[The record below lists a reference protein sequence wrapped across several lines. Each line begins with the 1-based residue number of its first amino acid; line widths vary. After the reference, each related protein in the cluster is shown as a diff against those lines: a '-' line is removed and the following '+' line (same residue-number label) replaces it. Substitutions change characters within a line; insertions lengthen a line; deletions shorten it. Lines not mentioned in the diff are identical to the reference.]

1 MMTRHAIYWLV
12 TTGVLDGTAVHTT
25 HLFNTLICSSLPSLQ
40 YVEPRSINIII
51 LAGSIQRGNR
61 EDVKI
66 PWVFKPISFPLNVH
80 QR

>member
-1 MMTRHAIYWLV
+1 MTRHAIYWLV
-12 TTGVLDGTAVHTT
+12 TTGVLDDTAVHTT
-25 HLFNTLICSSLPSLQ
+25 HIFNTLVSLLSLPSIQ
-40 YVEPRSINIII
+40 YVELRSINIII

-66 PWVFKPISFPLNVH
+66 PWVFKLISFPLNVH